1 MSTTSLFIFLAAFCI
16 CVSIF
21 FFFQAEDGIRDY
33 KVTGVQTCAL
43 PILYFNDEP
52 LFIIHQPAAHTNG
65 DSIVFFRQSDVVAAG
80 DVYINTSYPVI
91 DMMSGGTING
101 EIEALNRI
109 LDITVAK
116 EKEEGGT
123 YVIPG
128 HGRLA
133 DEADIFAYR
142 NMVTIIRDRI
152 QDLKKKGMSL
162 AQIKAT
168 RPTLDFDRRYSTPSL

>member
-1 MSTTSLFIFLAAFCI
+1 
-16 CVSIF
+16 
-21 FFFQAEDGIRDY
+21 
-33 KVTGVQTCAL
+33 
-43 PILYFNDEP
+43 
-52 LFIIHQPAAHTNG
+52 
-65 DSIVFFRQSDVVAAG
+65 
-80 DVYINTSYPVI
+80 
-91 DMMSGGTING
+91 MMSGGTING

-168 RPTLDFDRRYSTPSL
+168 RPTLDFDRRYSTPSLTADMFIDAVYQTLPAEAAAPAQNSGRSQRPNQGL